1 MSSWK
6 IDGAQVKV
14 VLDNVTT
21 YADQFQE
28 GLSEDEF
35 TDLEN
40 CLIGGAAEG
49 SATVNTVQGTVPTA
63 VADLIASLS
72 DDLTTIGNYIQAGV
86 LGVASATVSY
96 NQGNEEMAAT
106 FQSEMITAAQ
116 TGDFTFFKENNVLG
130 E

>member
-40 CLIGGAAEG
+40 CLTGGATEG
-49 SATVNTVQGTVPTA
+49 SAGVNSVMGSVPTA
-63 VADLIASLS
+63 VDNLIASLG
-72 DDLTTIGNYIQAGV
+72 DDLTSIGNYIQAGAW
-86 LGVASATVSY
+86 GVASATVAY